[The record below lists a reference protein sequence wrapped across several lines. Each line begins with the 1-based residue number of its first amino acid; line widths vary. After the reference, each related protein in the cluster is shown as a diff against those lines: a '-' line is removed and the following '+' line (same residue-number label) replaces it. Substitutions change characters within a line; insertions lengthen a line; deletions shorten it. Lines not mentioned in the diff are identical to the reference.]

1 MGEKSTKKLGALF
14 FEVTRWRY
22 FRRRSEY
29 SQKRPPST
37 DLVDRAFRTPA
48 TTVLYECGAQFPTS
62 RIPPCVCV
70 CVQQHFPIFAVSLFG
85 ETKVARTTVFCVFV
99 FVYSCANRVGLFWW
113 NVQGRWNKKRNNASS
128 RASFLR
134 HGSNTTVRKRR
145 RPGEFSLDNFPSKGV
160 FFLFFFLGSSCG
172 PRHPLVSH
180 PLAAL
185 FEKWFFIMYG
195 SPLSLTHTVASVRIY
210 LAIRRLQQRQEQQRQ
225 LLTSF
230 YFFLGCWPYKVTRR
244 DFTPPFKMPKPEHAL
259 CVSLSLYRLGRW
271 REPLRQNWHFLFQ
284 AFLSFFCWMDRWIG
298 SSFECL
304 ESLPFGDLLLLFKPT
319 CWLF

>member
-1 MGEKSTKKLGALF
+1 MLTRFSLCIRKKEKNKSWWRWDLIASRFLLSFPYFFLFHEYSYPPIGLPPPFLARGNAAILGSLENSLAISFEFYPLHSSNSTISPSNWEGGMLPNHFLYVKSNIGRVKWVKSQQRNLVLFF

-37 DLVDRAFRTPA
+37 DLVDRAIRTPA
-48 TTVLYECGAQFPTS
+48 TTVLYECGAQFLLVEFP
-62 RIPPCVCV
+62 RVCV
-70 CVQQHFPIFAVSLFG
+70 YVCNNIFPIFAVSLFG
-85 ETKVARTTVFCVFV
+85 ETKVARTTVFVCVFV
-99 FVYSCANRVGLFWW
+99 YLCANRVGLFWW

-195 SPLSLTHTVASVRIY
+195 SPLSHWS
-210 LAIRRLQQRQEQQRQ
+210 
-225 LLTSF
+225 
-230 YFFLGCWPYKVTRR
+230 
-244 DFTPPFKMPKPEHAL
+244 
-259 CVSLSLYRLGRW
+259 
-271 REPLRQNWHFLFQ
+271 
-284 AFLSFFCWMDRWIG
+284 
-298 SSFECL
+298 
-304 ESLPFGDLLLLFKPT
+304 
-319 CWLF
+319 